1 MNFRVTNVAWP
12 KRTLR
17 GGQIRAV
24 NVTGDGCAATLTTR
38 YDSVG
43 PTNITTLAHYPMTVV
58 LVEYE
63 M

>member
-1 MNFRVTNVAWP
+1 MTFRVTNVA
-12 KRTLR
+12 KSRLTR

-24 NVTGDGCAATLTTR
+24 NTTGDLCAATLTTR
-38 YDSVG
+38 YDAVG

-58 LVEYE
+58 LIEYE